1 MNGGASHG
9 GPAGGRRF
17 QRYVALGDSST
28 EGLDDPDGR
37 GGYRGWAT
45 RLAEWIAATQGPLL
59 HANLGVRGLLA
70 ADVRRQQLEPAL
82 AMRPDLAT
90 VFAGSNDLFRARFD
104 PGAVGEDV
112 AQMQQ
117 ALIRS
122 GATVLTFTLPDL
134 TRVMP
139 LGRLL
144 SPRVRGLN
152 EALRAASARTG
163 ARLVDFAAHPVGS
176 DARLWSADRF
186 HANAAGHERI
196 ARALAHALGLPGAD
210 ARWSDPLAVEADA
223 DLGTRF
229 ATELAW
235 AGRFLLAPA
244 LQAALGRSAVTSRRP
259 PRPTLEPF
267 QAPPA
272 G

>member
-1 MNGGASHG
+1 MSGK
-9 GPAGGRRF
+9 RF
-17 QRYVALGDSST
+17 ERYVAIGDSST

-45 RLAEWIAATQGPLL
+45 RLAERIAATQGTLL
-59 HANLGVRGLLA
+59 YANLGVRGLLA
-70 ADVRRQQLEPAL
+70 GEVRRDQLEPAL

-90 VFAGSNDLFRARFD
+90 VFAGSNDLLLPRFD
-104 PGAVGEDV
+104 PGAVAEDV

-117 ALIRS
+117 ALIRG

-144 SPRVRGLN
+144 APRVRGLN
-152 EALRAASARTG
+152 EALRTASARTG
-163 ARLVDFAAHPVGS
+163 ALLVDFAAHPVGS

-196 ARALAHALGLPGAD
+196 ARALAHALELPGAD
-210 ARWSDPLAVEADA
+210 AGWSDPLAAEPDA
-223 DLGTRF
+223 ALGIRLG
-229 ATELAW
+229 AQLSW

-244 LQAALGRSAVTSRRP
+244 WHAALGRSQATARRP
-259 PRPTLEPF
+259 SRPSLEPF
-267 QAPPA
+267 HAPPA
-272 G
+272 PGSPDTR